1 MSSSSFSVAHYYVG
15 SWHLCSVC
23 FGFAPCRGCP
33 CGAGYRYCSRGC
45 QRTHWVNEHRDFCP
59 TKTVSDTLRASGFD
73 DRVIAIIKDFTF
85 PSGAARN
92 VVDAV
97 VPPDSVARPSDQ
109 P

>member
-1 MSSSSFSVAHYYVG
+1 MSSSSLSVAHYYVG

-59 TKTVSDTLRASGFD
+59 TKTVSETLRASGFD
-73 DRVIAIIKDFTF
+73 DRVIAIIRDFCF

-92 VVDAV
+92 IVDVV
-97 VPPDSVARPSDQ
+97 VPNDSVARPSDQ